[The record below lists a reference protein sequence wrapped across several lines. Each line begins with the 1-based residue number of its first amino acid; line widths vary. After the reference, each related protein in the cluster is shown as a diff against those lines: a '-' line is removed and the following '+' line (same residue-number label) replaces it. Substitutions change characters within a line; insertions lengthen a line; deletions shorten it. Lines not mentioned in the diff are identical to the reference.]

1 LNESIDWIF
10 ELKDTVPLFLERLKG
25 ERRGFFKYS
34 LTGDLYSEKQNWG
47 LGNAVFATKIY
58 YTLNKIE
65 SLPKEDIQNL
75 IDFIKTFQKKDGS
88 IYDPLI
94 TRKASFETRI
104 QALKKMDFSDFFLR
118 TKTRRAKSQTRR
130 SESRQSFSAL
140 RLLNSNPDIPYH
152 KIPQT
157 TDGVDDYLSKLD
169 WAQPWGA
176 GAHFSHLLFFL
187 KNSADFFAFDRDLAD
202 ELIAHSINSINQLQS
217 PEDGAWYKGSDV
229 PLFQKING
237 AMKVITGLEAANS
250 LKFAYPERLLDLCL
264 STPDLDNACNILDVV
279 YVIRHANALAGGN
292 YRYEDIRD
300 FCYRWLAVC
309 NEHYFPEIG
318 GFSFL
323 KHQANQCYGET
334 MITKGRCEPDIHG
347 SVLLLWGI
355 ALISNILGF
364 SNQLQFQEF
373 VT

>member
-1 LNESIDWIF
+1 LNESLDWIF
-10 ELKDTVPLFLERLKG
+10 ELRDAVPLFLERLKG
-25 ERRGFFKYS
+25 ERRGFFHYS
-34 LTGDLYSEKQNWG
+34 LTGDLFSEKQNWG

-58 YTLNKIE
+58 YTLNTIG

-75 IDFIKTFQKKDGS
+75 IEFIKSFQKKDGS
-88 IYDPLI
+88 IYDESI
-94 TRKASFETRI
+94 ARKASFETRI
-104 QALKKMDFSDFFLR
+104 QALKKMDFGEFFWR
-118 TKTRRAKSQTRR
+118 TKTRQTESQTRR
-130 SESRQSFSAL
+130 GESRQSFSAL
-140 RLLNSNPDIPYH
+140 RLLNSHPDIPYH

-169 WAQPWGA
+169 WTQPWSA
-176 GAHFSHLLFFL
+176 GSEFSHLLFFF
-187 KNSADFFAFDRDLAD
+187 KTSADFFAFDRDLAD
-202 ELIAHSINSINQLQS
+202 ELIAHSINSVNQLQS
-217 PEDGAWYKGSDV
+217 PEDGAWYRGSDV

-250 LKFAYPERLLDLCL
+250 LTFDYPERLLDLCL
-264 STPDLDNACNILDVV
+264 SASDLDNACNILDDV

-292 YRYEDIRD
+292 YRYGDIRD

-309 NEHYFPEIG
+309 KEHYFPEIG

-323 KHQANQCYGET
+323 KHQANPWYCGT
-334 MITKGRCEPDIHG
+334 SITKGRCEPDIHG